1 MEYTPESQE
10 YFKGF
15 NFNATTEA
23 ERLAN
28 LLWLLAKQKSK

>member
-1 MEYTPESQE
+1 MEYTPEGQE

-28 LLWLLAKQKSK
+28 LLWLFLKTGK